1 MSTNPRLK
9 PRSMLSRE
17 EIPTRKVTNRIF
29 SIMMC
34 LIASIVKYEVV
45 APFFDL
51 DRIRSIAEMTVMVND
66 TMINVIPT
74 EVRVMCS
81 KKESDGRPVDNQ
93 LPMTDWSANQDDN
106 YSWGNP
112 RTSSKQPTPV
122 QKRMNQPFPM
132 QK

>member
-17 EIPTRKVTNRIF
+17 EIPTRKVKKRIF
-29 SIMMC
+29 SILMC

-66 TMINVIPT
+66 AMINVIPT

-81 KKESDGRPVDNQ
+81 KKESGGRPVHNQ
-93 LPMTDWSANQDDN
+93 LPMTDRLANQDDN
-106 YSWGNP
+106 CSWGNP
-112 RTSSKQPTPV
+112 RTGSKQPIPV
-122 QKRMNQPFPM
+122 QK
-132 QK
+132 